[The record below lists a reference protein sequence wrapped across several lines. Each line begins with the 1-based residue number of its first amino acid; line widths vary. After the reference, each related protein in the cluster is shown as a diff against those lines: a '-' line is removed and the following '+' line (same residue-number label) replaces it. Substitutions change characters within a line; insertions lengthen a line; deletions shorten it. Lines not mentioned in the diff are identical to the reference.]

1 MTMVGSAAA
10 AITRTMHRCR
20 ARGATS
26 HRGLRAR
33 YVILAVGIA
42 IGGTA
47 AADSVEIVEPQSGT
61 LLFEHTPFDVPS
73 LTQRI
78 RIRNGRTATVFG
90 SPIVGGHFLASPTP
104 GIIGPGEE
112 AVWDISCFPD
122 EPGMIS
128 GFFDFNWCTTDC
140 GAEGRVSVNLQ
151 CIGGFLFPAQLTT
164 LLPVVFAYEVSQA
177 PVRWTNT
184 GSDPVVVT
192 GFSFSN
198 SAFTATPESGTL
210 PRTVLPGESL
220 VTTVTFDTTSQP
232 TGQDVNAH
240 FDVMAGAAIVGR
252 ADLLSMVLK
261 QILPGGWTFE
271 TVPQGAVYTLPV
283 RIRNSSPVTRTVTS
297 VTSDDDEF
305 TIADLAGTTLAPGEV
320 VNRLLT
326 FTATT
331 VGRRIGNVTL
341 EFDTG
346 QGELAQYA
354 ANVIA
359 SPWFELVTAD
369 AVAGDG
375 RLDFGTWRVDAPA
388 IEKTFTIINHTEQA
402 RGFNDCFGPGGF
414 APQFELVGECPFSI
428 APGASVTR
436 TVRLTPA
443 TVGDLQE
450 VIEFPIGVGEI
461 VMLQLNARIVDHQLA
476 LSRSQVAFAGALR
489 GDSARQTIAIT
500 NVAAAP
506 ITVPVAVTG
515 DAFALVGQDA
525 IPLAAGASADITVEF
540 QPTTVGSYSGTLELG
555 TPGDRDHVVV
565 PLMGTAR
572 PPMVQCD
579 TALAFGDVRVG
590 STAEATLTI
599 HNLEATGA
607 LAIKEIVADH
617 PEFVVTP
624 LSDPVLG
631 PDATISIAVQFRPTA
646 PGPQAGKLRVFL
658 DGDVTPIAVVD
669 VTGNG
674 LATGH
679 GGGCNTTEPPGA
691 AVALALLAFLR
702 GRRLLAFLR
711 GRHQD
716 RPVSFSRPPS
726 AAASP
731 LAPDTETCGVAG
743 LSS

>member
-10 AITRTMHRCR
+10 AITRTMHRYR
-20 ARGATS
+20 ARDATS
-26 HRGLRAR
+26 HRRLRAR
-33 YVILAVGIA
+33 YVILAAGITL
-42 IGGTA
+42 GGTA
-47 AADSVEIVEPQSGT
+47 AADSVQIVEPQNGT
-61 LLFEHTPFDVPS
+61 LLFEHTAFDVPS
-73 LTQRI
+73 PIQRI
-78 RIRNGRTATVFG
+78 RIRNGRTAPVSG
-90 SPIVGGHFLASPTP
+90 SPIVAGGHFRVSAS
-104 GIIGPGEE
+104 GGSLGPGEE
-112 AVWDISCFPD
+112 AFWDIACLPD
-122 EPGMIS
+122 EPGMLA

-151 CIGGFLFPAQLTT
+151 CTGGFLIPAQLTT
-164 LLPVVFAYEVSQA
+164 LLPVAFAYEVSQA

-184 GSDPVVVT
+184 GSDPVMVT
-192 GFSFSN
+192 GFAFSN
-198 SAFTATPESGTL
+198 SAFTAAPESGTL

-220 VTTVTFDTTSQP
+220 VTTVTFDTTNQP
-232 TGQDVNAH
+232 TGHDVNAH
-240 FDVMAGAAIVGR
+240 FDVMAGATVAGR
-252 ADLLSMVLK
+252 ANLLTMVLK

-283 RIRNSSPVTRTVTS
+283 RIHNSSPVTRTVTS

-305 TIADLAGTTLAPGEV
+305 TIADLVGTPLAPGEV

-331 VGRRIGNVTL
+331 LGGRIGNVTL

-346 QGELAQYA
+346 QGEIAQYA

-388 IEKTFTIINHTEQA
+388 IEKTFTIINHTEQE
-402 RGFNDCFGPGGF
+402 RGFNDCLGPGGF

-443 TVGDLQE
+443 TIGDLQE
-450 VIEFPIGVGEI
+450 AIAFPIGAGETL
-461 VMLQLNARIVDHQLA
+461 MLQLDARIVDHQLA

-489 GDSARQTIAIT
+489 GDSTRQTLAIT
-500 NVAAAP
+500 NVAATP
-506 ITVPVAVTG
+506 ITVPIAVTG

-540 QPTTVGSYSGTLELG
+540 QPTTAGSYSGTLELG

-599 HNLEATGA
+599 HNLETTGA
-607 LAIKEIVADH
+607 LAIKEIVTDH
-617 PEFVVTP
+617 PEFAVTP

-631 PDATISIAVQFRPTA
+631 PDATISIAVQFTPTT
-646 PGPQAGKLRVFL
+646 PGRQAGKLHVFL
-658 DGDVTPIAVVD
+658 AGDVTPIADVD

-691 AVALALLAFLR
+691 AVALALLALLR
-702 GRRLLAFLR
+702 GRRRRLM
-711 GRHQD
+711 
-716 RPVSFSRPPS
+716 
-726 AAASP
+726 AA
-731 LAPDTETCGVAG
+731 
-743 LSS
+743 

>member
-1 MTMVGSAAA
+1 M
-10 AITRTMHRCR
+10 
-20 ARGATS
+20 
-26 HRGLRAR
+26 
-33 YVILAVGIA
+33 ILAAGIA
-42 IGGTA
+42 VGGTA
-47 AADSVEIVEPQSGT
+47 AADSVQIVEPQNGT
-61 LLFEHTPFDVPS
+61 LLFEHIPFDVPS

-78 RIRNGRTATVFG
+78 RIRNGRTAPVSG
-90 SPIVGGHFLASPTP
+90 SPMVGGHFLVAARGGSL
-104 GIIGPGEE
+104 GPGEE
-112 AVWDISCFPD
+112 AFWDITCFPD
-122 EPGMIS
+122 EPGMLS

-151 CIGGFLFPAQLTT
+151 CVGGFLFPGQLTT
-164 LLPVVFAYEVSQA
+164 QLPVVFAYEVSQA

-184 GSDPVVVT
+184 GSDPVTVT

-198 SAFTATPESGTL
+198 SAFTAAPESGTL

-232 TGQDVNAH
+232 TGHDVNAH
-240 FDVMAGAAIVGR
+240 FDVMAGATIVGR
-252 ADLLSMVLK
+252 ANLLTMVLK

-305 TIADLAGTTLAPGEV
+305 TIADLVGTTLAPSEV

-331 VGRRIGNVTL
+331 LGRRIGNVTL

-346 QGELAQYA
+346 QGEIAQYA

-388 IEKTFTIINHTEQA
+388 IEKTFTIINHTEQE
-402 RGFNDCFGPGGF
+402 RGLNECFGLGE
-414 APQFELVGECPFSI
+414 PQFELVGECPFSI

-436 TVRLTPA
+436 TIRLTPA
-443 TVGDLQE
+443 TVGDLQQ
-450 VIEFPIGVGEI
+450 VIEFPIGAGEI
-461 VMLQLNARIVDHQLA
+461 IMVQLDARIVDHQLA

-500 NVAAAP
+500 NVAATP
-506 ITVPVAVTG
+506 ITVPIVVTG
-515 DAFALVGQDA
+515 DAFALVGQDS
-525 IPLAAGASADITVEF
+525 ITLAAGASADITVEF
-540 QPTTVGSYSGTLELG
+540 QPTTAGSHSGTLELG
-555 TPGDRDHVVV
+555 TTGDRDHVMV
-565 PLMGTAR
+565 PLVGTAR

-579 TALAFGDVRVG
+579 TALKFGDVRVG

-599 HNLEATGA
+599 HSLETTGA
-607 LAIKEIVADH
+607 LTIKEIVTDH
-617 PEFVVTP
+617 AEFAVTP

-631 PDATISIAVQFRPTA
+631 PDATISIAVQFTPTTS
-646 PGPQAGKLRVFL
+646 GSQAGQLLVFR

-679 GGGCNTTEPPGA
+679 RGGCNTTEPPGA
-691 AVALALLAFLR
+691 AVALALLAFVR
-702 GRRLLAFLR
+702 GRRRRLMTA
-711 GRHQD
+711 
-716 RPVSFSRPPS
+716 
-726 AAASP
+726 
-731 LAPDTETCGVAG
+731 
-743 LSS
+743 